1 MADVALTPASAD
13 EAPVLENL
21 MQLYVHDMSATFPI
35 EIDESGRFR
44 YDALPAYWREPDR
57 RFPFLIR
64 RDGCVAGFV
73 LVTRGTP
80 VTDDPDDLDLAE
92 FFVLRRWRRG
102 GTGRAA
108 AIQLWDRMPGR
119 WVVRVSS
126 GNATGLAFWRS
137 VVREYAGESAEER
150 TRPGPPHG
158 WSDFVFRSR
167 TS

>member
-73 LVTRGTP
+73 L
-80 VTDDPDDLDLAE
+80 
-92 FFVLRRWRRG
+92 VLRRWRRG